1 MNKNYML
8 RGIGIGI
15 LIGALIM
22 FTATRGTITKLKED
36 KIKNK
41 TEATTEEVAE
51 KNTEATTEKKTEAT
65 TEKKTEATTEKK
77 TEATTE
83 KETEATTEA
92 TTEKET
98 EATTE
103 ATTEKKTETTTEKKT
118 EATTEKKT
126 EATTEKKTE
135 ATTEKT
141 TESGKGGTVE
151 VEIKEGM
158 YSETVSELL
167 ERLGVVDDD
176 KKFNSYLVSKG
187 YDRMIS
193 VGKYKMKKGMSYEDA
208 AKVLIEK

>member
-41 TEATTEEVAE
+41 IEATTEEVAE
-51 KNTEATTEKKTEAT
+51 KKTEATTEKKTEAT

-103 ATTEKKTETTTEKKT
+103 KKTEATTEKKT

>member
-41 TEATTEEVAE
+41 IEATTEEVA
-51 KNTEATTEKKTEAT
+51 EKKTEAT

-103 ATTEKKTETTTEKKT
+103 ATTEKKTEATTEKKT